1 MRVPLLMPT
10 ETEFNLAGDERLR
23 PALRLAEACRYEV
36 GHTHHATRLA
46 LRLFDE
52 LKPLHGLN
60 EEARFWLTCA
70 ALLHDIGWAEGGA
83 SHHKA
88 ALKLIVESP
97 LLPWDQRLRRLI
109 GCVAR
114 YHRKSVPDLSHEH
127 FAALSPADQ
136 QHVRVLA
143 GVLRVADALDRSH
156 RSLVHDL
163 ACLVT
168 PESIV
173 VRYRS
178 DQPCPFEEAKA
189 RDKADLLEEVFGRRV
204 EIEWARE

>member
-1 MRVPLLMPT
+1 MGASLLMVT
-10 ETEFNLAGDERLR
+10 ETESNWAGDERLA
-23 PALRLAEACRYEV
+23 PALCLAEACRYEA
-36 GHTHHATRLA
+36 GHTHHVTRLA

-60 EEARFWLTCA
+60 EEARFWLTCG

-88 ALKLIVESP
+88 ALKLIAGSP
-97 LLPWDQRLRRLI
+97 LLPWDERLRRLI

-114 YHRKSVPDLSHEH
+114 YHRKSVPDPSHEH

-136 QHVRVLA
+136 QHVRILA
-143 GVLRVADALDRSH
+143 GVLRVADALDRTH
-156 RSLVHDL
+156 RSLVRDL
-163 ACLVT
+163 ACRVS
-168 PESIV
+168 PDAIV